1 MYLSKLLEEIGLTV
15 QHSTTYEQVCNKPR
29 GEIIKDNVEHAE
41 NLNIKVNETDLD
53 LPVMH
58 WIPKMHKSPIGAR
71 FIVASKTC
79 STKSTASAVS
89 KAFKLITSQ
98 IENFH
103 NKSKF
108 YQNYNKF
115 WIVQNVTPIIGKL
128 LEINNKKNAKII
140 SAFDFS
146 TLYTKIPHHLIINI
160 LNDII
165 DFAFSGGKNKQIIIS
180 GNKAYWGSRRRQKH
194 YFTKSSLKVSVRHL
208 ILNCYFVVGNITM
221 KQVVGI
227 PMGIDPAP
235 FWANLFLY
243 KYESEHIGK
252 LIKSNKIKAKKYH
265 GCCRFIDDLCILND
279 GGEFNESFAEIYPEE
294 MSLKVEHFGDH
305 GTFLDLDIEIHD
317 HLFVFK
323 LFDKRDEFP
332 FSIVRMPNL
341 LSNIPSK
348 IFYNTIKSEILRI
361 ARCTLKLTDFI
372 PRARNLYNRM
382 KNQGGDTYQIKTSL
396 LRFMNKHINTFEK
409 YKNPLKDII
418 ESFSN

>member
-1 MYLSKLLEEIGLTV
+1 
-15 QHSTTYEQVCNKPR
+15 
-29 GEIIKDNVEHAE
+29 
-41 NLNIKVNETDLD
+41 
-53 LPVMH
+53 
-58 WIPKMHKSPIGAR
+58 
-71 FIVASKTC
+71 
-79 STKSTASAVS
+79 
-89 KAFKLITSQ
+89 
-98 IENFH
+98 
-103 NKSKF
+103 
-108 YQNYNKF
+108 
-115 WIVQNVTPIIGKL
+115 
-128 LEINNKKNAKII
+128 
-140 SAFDFS
+140 
-146 TLYTKIPHHLIINI
+146 
-160 LNDII
+160 
-165 DFAFSGGKNKQIIIS
+165 
-180 GNKAYWGSRRRQKH
+180 
-194 YFTKSSLKVSVRHL
+194 
-208 ILNCYFVVGNITM
+208 M

-227 PMGIDPAP
+227 PMGIDQAP
-235 FWANLFLY
+235 FWANLFFY

-332 FSIVRMPNL
+332 FNIVRMPNL

-348 IFYNTIKSEILRI
+348 IFYNTIKSEMLRI
-361 ARCTLKLTDFI
+361 ARCTFKLTDFI

-409 YKNPLKDII
+409 YQNPLKDII